1 MASENNPLNQKSQA
15 LDKAETQLKQ
25 EIDKRHDLER
35 QVKELLDAKKENL
48 SVIEELKN
56 QLTVQKSKVSSLEKE
71 NKVLRKKL
79 QKAQEGLPE
88 KPEPVGKQTPG
99 ENKFATRLK
108 SLKSA
113 LPEETPEHNQSKS
126 DKNEGIQPSPP
137 QSSSDRSSEVDLE
150 RIMTAR
156 FGPRKSGKR
165 K

>member
-15 LDKAETQLKQ
+15 LDRAETQLKQ

-35 QVKELLDAKKENL
+35 QVKELLDAKKEGL
-48 SVIEELKN
+48 GIIEELKN

-88 KPEPVGKQTPG
+88 KPEPAGRKTPG
-99 ENKFATRLK
+99 DSKFATRLQ
-108 SLKSA
+108 SLKST
-113 LPEETPEHNQSKS
+113 LPEEAPERNQSKS
-126 DKNEGIQPSPP
+126 DKNAGVQPSAP
-137 QSSSDRSSEVDLE
+137 QSPPDRTSEVDLE

-156 FGPRKSGKR
+156 FGPRQSGKR

>member
-35 QVKELLDAKKENL
+35 QVKELLDAKKESL
-48 SVIEELKN
+48 SIIEELKN

-88 KPEPVGKQTPG
+88 KPEPAGQNTSG
-99 ENKFATRLK
+99 DNKFAARLK
-108 SLKSA
+108 TLKSA
-113 LPEETPEHNQSKS
+113 LPEETPGRNQSKS
-126 DKNEGIQPSPP
+126 DKNEEVQPSAP
-137 QSSSDRSSEVDLE
+137 QSPPDRNSEVDLE

-156 FGPRKSGKR
+156 FGPRQFGK
-165 K
+165 KK

>member
-15 LDKAETQLKQ
+15 LDRAETQLKQ
-25 EIDKRHDLER
+25 ETDKRHDLER

-48 SVIEELKN
+48 SIIEELKN

-79 QKAQEGLPE
+79 QKAQEGLSEKTEPAGRKTPE
-88 KPEPVGKQTPG
+88 D
-99 ENKFATRLK
+99 NKFATRLK
-108 SLKSA
+108 SLKSV
-113 LPEETPEHNQSKS
+113 LPEETPEHNGSKS
-126 DKNEGIQPSPP
+126 DKNEGVQPSAP
-137 QSSSDRSSEVDLE
+137 QSPPDRSSEIDLE
-150 RIMTAR
+150 KFMTAR

>member
-15 LDKAETQLKQ
+15 LDRAEAQLKQ
-25 EIDKRHDLER
+25 EVDTRHDLER

-48 SVIEELKN
+48 SIIEELRN

-88 KPEPVGKQTPG
+88 NTQAAGKKTPED
-99 ENKFATRLK
+99 NKFAARLK
-108 SLKSA
+108 SLKSV
-113 LPEETPEHNQSKS
+113 LPEETPERNGSKS
-126 DKNEGIQPSPP
+126 DRNEEVQPLAP
-137 QSSSDRSSEVDLE
+137 QSSPDQSSEIDLE
-150 RIMTAR
+150 RAMTAR
-156 FGPRKSGKR
+156 FGPRKTGKR

>member
-1 MASENNPLNQKSQA
+1 MASENNPSNQKSQA
-15 LDKAETQLKQ
+15 LDRAEAQLKQ

-35 QVKELLDAKKENL
+35 QVKELLDAKQESL
-48 SVIEELKN
+48 SIIEELKN

-79 QKAQEGLPE
+79 QKAQEDLPE
-88 KPEPVGKQTPG
+88 KPEPAGKQTPG
-99 ENKFATRLK
+99 DNKFATRLK

-113 LPEETPEHNQSKS
+113 LPEETLGRNQSKS
-126 DKNEGIQPSPP
+126 NKNEGVQPPAPLSLPD
-137 QSSSDRSSEVDLE
+137 QSSQADLE